1 MTGSVAP
8 ASRRRGNKGIVV
20 APQPIAVAVGAEML
34 RAGGNALDAAIAT
47 ALAQGIV
54 DPCNGGI
61 GGFGTMLV
69 HHAGSGKT
77 TAFGYHGC
85 AGSLATPDVFADQVV
100 GQIHGHAERYEIRG
114 AVNQIGYRSVVVP
127 GVLAGFAAAH
137 RVYGKLPWAAL
148 FEPAI
153 DLAREGV
160 PLPGEVYSHWTDL
173 TEPGHK
179 PGLERVQ
186 ATPSCGAI
194 FAPGGALLRP
204 GQLLRQPD
212 YAATLERLARAGAD
226 DFYRGEIAHAIAE
239 DFARNDG
246 LFTAQDLAAYRAEV
260 EEPVKGSYRGLEIRS
275 TPLPA
280 SGVQVVELLHI
291 LEQFNLKTLW
301 RDDEAGYI
309 HLLSRAMLATFAD
322 RARFLGDPR
331 FVEAPVARLLSKSYA
346 AELAA
351 LVRGGQPITVAGL
364 DYRESAHTTH
374 NCVMDGDGNAVTLTH
389 TLGSASGVVT
399 PGLGFI
405 YNNCMYQ
412 FHPYPGHPNS
422 IAPGKSRMTGAAPT
436 IVLRDARAWLTIGAL
451 GGTRMP
457 TAIVNTILGIVEH
470 GMRATEAVDAPRFHA
485 EGPWLEMESRL
496 YWRLHREL
504 AALGWQLRASNKG
517 YDRAFALAFLALA
530 DADGS
535 FSGGSDPRGGGGVAL
550 A

>member
-1 MTGSVAP
+1 MAGPAAP
-8 ASRRRGNKGIVV
+8 AQRRRQPKGIVV
-20 APQPIAVAVGAEML
+20 APQPLAVAVGADVL

-77 TAFGYHGC
+77 VSIGYHGR
-85 AGSLATPDVFADQVV
+85 AGSQARPDVFADQVV
-100 GQIHGHAERYEIRG
+100 GQIHGHAERYEVRG

-127 GVLAGFAAAH
+127 GVLAGFEAAH
-137 RVYGKLPWAAL
+137 RAYGELPWAAL

-153 DLAREGV
+153 QLAREGV

-173 TEPGHK
+173 PEPGHK

-186 ATPSCGAI
+186 ATPACAAV
-194 FAPGGALLRP
+194 FAPGGALLKP

-212 YAATLERLARAGAD
+212 YATTLERLARAGAD
-226 DFYRGEIAHAIAE
+226 DFYRGEIGHAIAE

-260 EEPVKGSYRGLEIRS
+260 DAPVSGSYRGLDIRS
-275 TPLPA
+275 APLPA

-291 LEQFNLKTLW
+291 LEHFDLTVL
-301 RDDEAGYI
+301 RHDDEAGYI

-331 FVEAPVARLLSKSYA
+331 FVDAPVARLLSKSYA

-351 LVRGGQPITVAGL
+351 LVRGDTAITVAGL
-364 DYRESAHTTH
+364 GYRESAHTTH
-374 NCVMDGDGNAVTLTH
+374 NCVMDNAGNAVTLTH

-436 IVLRDARAWLTIGAL
+436 IILRDARPWMAIGAL

-470 GMRATEAVDAPRFHA
+470 DMRAIEAVEAPRFHA

-504 AALGWQLRASNKG
+504 AALGWKLRASSKG

-530 DADGS
+530 ETDGS

>member
-1 MTGSVAP
+1 MAGTATSAQRK
-8 ASRRRGNKGIVV
+8 RRSKGIVV

-34 RAGGNALDAAIAT
+34 REGGNALDVAIAT
-47 ALAQGIV
+47 ALTQGIV

-69 HHAGSGKT
+69 HHAKSGKT
-77 TAFGYHGC
+77 AAIGYHGR
-85 AGSLATPDVFADQVV
+85 AGSLAKPDVFADQVV

-127 GVLAGFAAAH
+127 GVLAGFEAAH
-137 RVYGKLPWAAL
+137 RAYGKLPWAAL

-153 DLAREGV
+153 HLARTGV

-173 TEPGHK
+173 PEPGHK

-186 ATPSCGAI
+186 ATPACGAI
-194 FAPGGALLRP
+194 FAPGGALLKP

-212 YAATLERLARAGAD
+212 YAATLDRLARAGAD

-246 LFTAQDLAAYRAEV
+246 LFTGQDLAAYRAEV
-260 EEPVKGSYRGLEIRS
+260 DEPVKGSYRGLEIHS

-291 LEQFNLKTLW
+291 LEQFDLKTLR

-309 HLLSRAMLATFAD
+309 HLLGRAMLATFAD

-331 FVEAPVARLLSKSYA
+331 FVDAPVERLLSKSYA

-351 LVRGGQPITVAGL
+351 LVRGDQPITVHGL

-436 IVLRDARAWLTIGAL
+436 IVLRDARPWMTIGAL

-457 TAIVNTILGIVEH
+457 TAIVNTILGVVEH

-504 AALGWQLRASNKG
+504 AALGWKLRASNKG